1 MLLKQVVKASPAGN
15 KLPASKNNRAFYWT
29 AAARLQLICCLVVL
43 WVQTVSIAPVSGQT
57 RVQSPKS
64 TTGPGQAAASKT
76 SLHGH
81 INAFGMACVSAG
93 VIPLSTELPTTV
105 EKVNK
110 GSRAFYAGVVAG
122 DRILQASIDKN
133 QLNLKI
139 ERNGKIYLAKMQA
152 QTDDVPPAKLGGGAD
167 QGKLASILRSY
178 EIRLIVD
185 HSGSMYRSLGN
196 SDKLRWTWVKEELDR
211 FCRNAQRQA
220 GSVFDLYLFNET
232 VESTANQSA
241 QQIRNTL
248 DNTVTTGNTDLPA
261 ALRVAT
267 ADAARPLLIILV
279 TDGQAVSSKE
289 NGAILVENL
298 SRTPILRRSR
308 VVFLQ
313 TGYSSE
319 GSSFIASLNDAMAAH
334 GMGKH
339 SYVVLY
345 EEASQKGILGAIEPL
360 LTQ

>member
-1 MLLKQVVKASPAGN
+1 MLLKRATKARPAGN
-15 KLPASKNNRAFYWT
+15 KLAASKIIRALFCT
-29 AAARLQLICCLVVL
+29 AAAVRRRFICCIILLLV
-43 WVQTVSIAPVSGQT
+43 QSMSIAAVSGQSQ
-57 RVQSPKS
+57 VQTPKNAPAPS
-64 TTGPGQAAASKT
+64 QAPTSKV

-93 VIPLSTELPTTV
+93 VIPLSTQLPTTV

-139 ERNGKIYLAKMQA
+139 ERKGRIYLAKMQA
-152 QTDDVPPAKLGGGAD
+152 QTDSQPVDLGSAAD
-167 QGKLASILRSY
+167 QSKLASILRSY

-185 HSGSMYRSLGN
+185 HSGSMYRSLGH

-220 GSVFDLYLFNET
+220 GSVFDMYLFNET
-232 VESTANQSA
+232 VNTTVNQSA
-241 QQIRNTL
+241 QQIKNTL

-267 ADAARPLLIILV
+267 ADASRPLLIILV

-298 SRTPILRRSR
+298 SRTAILRRSR
-308 VVFLQ
+308 IVFLQ
-313 TGYSSE
+313 TGYSAE
-319 GSSFIASLNDAMAAH
+319 GSSFVASLNDALAAR
-334 GMGKH
+334 GMGNH
-339 SYVVLY
+339 AYVVLF

-360 LTQ
+360 LTR